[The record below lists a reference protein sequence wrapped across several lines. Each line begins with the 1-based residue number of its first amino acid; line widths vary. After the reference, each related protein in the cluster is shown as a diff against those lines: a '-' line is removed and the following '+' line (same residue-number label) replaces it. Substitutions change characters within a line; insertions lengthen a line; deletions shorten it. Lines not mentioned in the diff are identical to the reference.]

1 MQFEPSPLPRY
12 SWGIL
17 SLKPGGSQMG
27 KPPKKIDGKRM
38 LLIVVFGII
47 VLAVLLRRFSQLLH

>member
-1 MQFEPSPLPRY
+1 
-12 SWGIL
+12 
-17 SLKPGGSQMG
+17 MG